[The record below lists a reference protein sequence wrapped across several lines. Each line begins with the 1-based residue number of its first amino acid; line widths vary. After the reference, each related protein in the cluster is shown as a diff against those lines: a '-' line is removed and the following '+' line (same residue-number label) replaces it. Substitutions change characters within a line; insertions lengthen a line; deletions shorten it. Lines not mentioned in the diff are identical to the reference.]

1 MMNLKLISFSLVV
14 FVFIGIG
21 FAGIQKSEAGTHSIE
36 QSRKKKRKNNK
47 GVSSFGRAYREAVKK
62 GLSTFTWNGKKY
74 TTENK
79 SKNTSQKNVTS
90 RNNKNTTKSYSG
102 VSFGSAYRDAKK
114 RGLSTFKWNGKL
126 YTTSKNTN
134 VSNRT
139 SKKIKRKKRVTR
151 RKRNKVNRNRKVT
164 RRTNR
169 TTNNNTGT
177 YNPPKTYEN
186 DNSSGRTYERSEQK
200 TNSGTEFIK
209 KEPKRE

>member
-1 MMNLKLISFSLVV
+1 MNLKLISFSLVV
-14 FVFIGIG
+14 FVLSELDLPG
-21 FAGIQKSEAGTHSIE
+21 FRNLKQVHIQLNNPGK
-36 QSRKKKRKNNK
+36 RKEKNNK